1 HPLPRREA
9 ADSPG
14 VRDAPLA
21 RAARGGRDGP
31 ARAGPLHRRQRRR
44 PPDAGALPEGH
55 RRQEVRGG
63 RRRDER
69 PDPAVALRL
78 LSRDRAGRRDALRAG
93 PRDRRRRGPDLRV
106 GRFPG
111 EGPRAGPGRAGRPAR
126 RDERRRV
133 WLRDG
138 LQLQHATAGRRSAR
152 GRQPVHDRAPPGDVR
167 GPGGGGDTPMSQTF
181 QGSFVAM
188 VTPFRNGQVDE
199 AKLRE
204 LVELHV
210 ANGTDGLIP
219 CGTNGESPSLNHDEH
234 RRVVE
239 IVIEAAH
246 GRIRV
251 VAGTG
256 SNSTTEAIDLTKH
269 AERAGAA
276 GALVVNPYYNK
287 PTQEGLYRHFRAV
300 AESVAIPILVYNIQS
315 RTAVNVET
323 DTLARLVRDVRN
335 IVGVKEASGSLDQ
348 MSQVIAAC
356 GPDFSVLS
364 GDDNV
369 TLPLLA
375 IGGSGVVSVIA
386 NIVPRETADLVH
398 AALDGDWKRAR
409 DLHYRLFPLARA
421 AFLETNPIPIKEAMA
436 MAGMLEP
443 EFRLPMCRM
452 SDANRE
458 KLRAILKSYAL
469 VK

>member
-1 HPLPRREA
+1 
-9 ADSPG
+9 
-14 VRDAPLA
+14 
-21 RAARGGRDGP
+21 
-31 ARAGPLHRRQRRR
+31 
-44 PPDAGALPEGH
+44 
-55 RRQEVRGG
+55 
-63 RRRDER
+63 
-69 PDPAVALRL
+69 
-78 LSRDRAGRRDALRAG
+78 
-93 PRDRRRRGPDLRV
+93 
-106 GRFPG
+106 
-111 EGPRAGPGRAGRPAR
+111 
-126 RDERRRV
+126 
-133 WLRDG
+133 
-138 LQLQHATAGRRSAR
+138 
-152 GRQPVHDRAPPGDVR
+152 
-167 GPGGGGDTPMSQTF
+167 MSQTF

-188 VTPFRNGQVDE
+188 VTPFRNGKVDE
-199 AKLRE
+199 AKLRD

-210 ANGTDGLIP
+210 THGTDGLIP
-219 CGTNGESPSLNHDEH
+219 CGTTGESPTLNHDEH
-234 RRVVE
+234 HRVVE
-239 IVIEAAH
+239 IVIETAR

-251 VAGTG
+251 IAGTG
-256 SNSTTEAIDLTKH
+256 SNSTAEAIEMTKH

-300 AESVAIPILVYNIQS
+300 AESVAIPVLLYNIQS
-315 RTAVNVET
+315 RTAINVET
-323 DTLARLVRDVRN
+323 DTLARLARDVKN

-364 GDDNV
+364 GDDNI

-386 NIVPRETADLVH
+386 NIVPRETAELVH

-409 DLHYRLFPLARA
+409 ELHYRLFPLARA

-458 KLRAILKSYAL
+458 KLRAILKPYGL
-469 VK
+469 IK

>member
-1 HPLPRREA
+1 
-9 ADSPG
+9 
-14 VRDAPLA
+14 
-21 RAARGGRDGP
+21 
-31 ARAGPLHRRQRRR
+31 
-44 PPDAGALPEGH
+44 
-55 RRQEVRGG
+55 
-63 RRRDER
+63 
-69 PDPAVALRL
+69 
-78 LSRDRAGRRDALRAG
+78 
-93 PRDRRRRGPDLRV
+93 
-106 GRFPG
+106 
-111 EGPRAGPGRAGRPAR
+111 
-126 RDERRRV
+126 
-133 WLRDG
+133 
-138 LQLQHATAGRRSAR
+138 
-152 GRQPVHDRAPPGDVR
+152 
-167 GPGGGGDTPMSQTF
+167 
-181 QGSFVAM
+181 M
-188 VTPFRNGQVDE
+188 VTPFRNGKVDE

-204 LVELHV
+204 LVEFHITH
-210 ANGTDGLIP
+210 GTDGLIP
-219 CGTNGESPSLNHDEH
+219 CGTTGESPSLSHDEH

-239 IVIEAAH
+239 LVIEAAR

-256 SNSTTEAIDLTKH
+256 SNSTAEAIDMTKH
-269 AERAGAA
+269 AERAGAT

-300 AESVAIPILVYNIQS
+300 AESVAIPILLYNIQS
-315 RTAVNVET
+315 RTAINVET
-323 DTLARLVRDVRN
+323 DTMARLVRDVKN

-364 GDDNV
+364 GDDNI

-398 AALDGDWKRAR
+398 AALEGDWKRAR

-436 MAGMLEP
+436 LAGMLEP

-458 KLRAILKSYAL
+458 KLRAILKPYGL
-469 VK
+469 IK

>member
-1 HPLPRREA
+1 
-9 ADSPG
+9 
-14 VRDAPLA
+14 
-21 RAARGGRDGP
+21 
-31 ARAGPLHRRQRRR
+31 
-44 PPDAGALPEGH
+44 
-55 RRQEVRGG
+55 
-63 RRRDER
+63 
-69 PDPAVALRL
+69 
-78 LSRDRAGRRDALRAG
+78 
-93 PRDRRRRGPDLRV
+93 
-106 GRFPG
+106 
-111 EGPRAGPGRAGRPAR
+111 
-126 RDERRRV
+126 
-133 WLRDG
+133 
-138 LQLQHATAGRRSAR
+138 
-152 GRQPVHDRAPPGDVR
+152 
-167 GPGGGGDTPMSQTF
+167 MSQTF

-188 VTPFRNGQVDE
+188 VTPFRNGKVDE

-204 LVELHV
+204 LVEFHI
-210 ANGTDGLIP
+210 AHGTDGLIP
-219 CGTNGESPSLNHDEH
+219 CGTTGESPGLTHDEH
-234 RRVVE
+234 RRIVE
-239 IVIEAAH
+239 VVIEAAR

-256 SNSTTEAIDLTKH
+256 SNSTAEAIELTKH

-315 RTAVNVET
+315 RTAINVET
-323 DTLARLVRDVRN
+323 DTLARLVRDVKT

-364 GDDNV
+364 GDDNI

-398 AALDGDWKRAR
+398 AALEGDWKRAR

-421 AFLETNPIPIKEAMA
+421 AFIETNPIPIKEAMA

-452 SDANRE
+452 SDGNRE
-458 KLRAILKSYAL
+458 KLRAILKPYGL
-469 VK
+469 IK

>member
-1 HPLPRREA
+1 M
-9 ADSPG
+9 
-14 VRDAPLA
+14 
-21 RAARGGRDGP
+21 
-31 ARAGPLHRRQRRR
+31 
-44 PPDAGALPEGH
+44 
-55 RRQEVRGG
+55 
-63 RRRDER
+63 
-69 PDPAVALRL
+69 
-78 LSRDRAGRRDALRAG
+78 
-93 PRDRRRRGPDLRV
+93 
-106 GRFPG
+106 
-111 EGPRAGPGRAGRPAR
+111 
-126 RDERRRV
+126 
-133 WLRDG
+133 
-138 LQLQHATAGRRSAR
+138 SAR
-152 GRQPVHDRAPPGDVR
+152 
-167 GPGGGGDTPMSQTF
+167 F

-188 VTPFRNGQVDE
+188 VTPFRSGTVDE

-204 LVELHV
+204 LVEFHV
-210 ANGTDGLIP
+210 AHGTDGLIP
-219 CGTNGESPSLNHDEH
+219 CGTTGESPTLSHDEH
-234 RRVVE
+234 KRVVE
-239 IVIEAAH
+239 VVLEAAR
-246 GRIRV
+246 GRIQV

-256 SNSTTEAIDLTKH
+256 SNSTAEAVDLTQH

-323 DTLARLVRDVRN
+323 PTLERLARDVKN
-335 IVGVKEASGSLDQ
+335 VAGVKEASGSLDQ

-369 TLPLLA
+369 TLPLMA
-375 IGGSGVVSVIA
+375 IGGHGVISVIA
-386 NIVPRETADLVH
+386 NLLPRETAELVH

-409 DLHYRLFPLARA
+409 ELHYRLFPLARA

-452 SDANRE
+452 SEANRE
-458 KLRAILKSYAL
+458 RLRAVLKTYGL

>member
-1 HPLPRREA
+1 
-9 ADSPG
+9 
-14 VRDAPLA
+14 
-21 RAARGGRDGP
+21 
-31 ARAGPLHRRQRRR
+31 
-44 PPDAGALPEGH
+44 
-55 RRQEVRGG
+55 
-63 RRRDER
+63 
-69 PDPAVALRL
+69 
-78 LSRDRAGRRDALRAG
+78 
-93 PRDRRRRGPDLRV
+93 
-106 GRFPG
+106 
-111 EGPRAGPGRAGRPAR
+111 
-126 RDERRRV
+126 
-133 WLRDG
+133 
-138 LQLQHATAGRRSAR
+138 
-152 GRQPVHDRAPPGDVR
+152 
-167 GPGGGGDTPMSQTF
+167 MSQTF

-188 VTPFRNGQVDE
+188 VTPFRNGKVDE

-204 LVELHV
+204 LVEFHITH
-210 ANGTDGLIP
+210 GTDGLIP
-219 CGTNGESPSLNHDEH
+219 CGTTGESPTLSHDEH
-234 RRVVE
+234 HRVVE
-239 IVIEAAH
+239 LVIEAAR

-256 SNSTTEAIDLTKH
+256 SYSTSDAIEMTKH
-269 AERAGAA
+269 AERVGAA

-300 AESVAIPILVYNIQS
+300 AESVAIPILVYNIQG
-315 RTAVNVET
+315 RTAINVET
-323 DTLARLVRDVRN
+323 DTMARLARDVKN

-364 GDDNV
+364 GDDNI

-386 NIVPRETADLVH
+386 NILPRETADLVH

-436 MAGMLEP
+436 MAGMIEA

>member
-1 HPLPRREA
+1 
-9 ADSPG
+9 
-14 VRDAPLA
+14 
-21 RAARGGRDGP
+21 
-31 ARAGPLHRRQRRR
+31 
-44 PPDAGALPEGH
+44 
-55 RRQEVRGG
+55 
-63 RRRDER
+63 
-69 PDPAVALRL
+69 
-78 LSRDRAGRRDALRAG
+78 
-93 PRDRRRRGPDLRV
+93 
-106 GRFPG
+106 
-111 EGPRAGPGRAGRPAR
+111 
-126 RDERRRV
+126 
-133 WLRDG
+133 
-138 LQLQHATAGRRSAR
+138 
-152 GRQPVHDRAPPGDVR
+152 
-167 GPGGGGDTPMSQTF
+167 MSQTF

-188 VTPFRNGQVDE
+188 VTPFRNGKVDE

-204 LVELHV
+204 LVEFHV

-219 CGTNGESPSLNHDEH
+219 CGTTGESPGLTHDEH

-239 IVIEAAH
+239 LVVEAAR

-256 SNSTTEAIDLTKH
+256 SNSTAEAIDLTKH

-300 AESVAIPILVYNIQS
+300 AESVAVPILVYNIQS

-323 DTLARLVRDVRN
+323 DTMARLARDVKN

-348 MSQVIAAC
+348 MSQVIQAC

-364 GDDNV
+364 GDDNI

-452 SDANRE
+452 GDANRE
-458 KLRAILKSYAL
+458 KLRAILTTYAL